1 MCYNINKI
9 KLKLIF
15 WEWVDVNWMN
25 GDVFDLMIIGV
36 RVDMVEENESRKSYD
51 YILRIEV

>member
-1 MCYNINKI
+1 MCCNINKI

-36 RVDMVEENESRKSYD
+36 RELLIWLKKMKVEKVM
-51 YILRIEV
+51 IIF